1 MLKNSLSEEVVSSL
15 MALINCGKQEHHIF
29 KEVTFAWPLTNII
42 DTLHNNIID
51 NLTGI
56 SIDENNPLVNNVSF
70 ILELDFYC
78 L

>member
-1 MLKNSLSEEVVSSL
+1 
-15 MALINCGKQEHHIF
+15 MAFINGGKQEHHIF
-29 KEVTFAWPLTNII
+29 EEVTFAWPLTNII
-42 DTLHNNIID
+42 DTFHNNVID

>member
-1 MLKNSLSEEVVSSL
+1 MTFINS
-15 MALINCGKQEHHIF
+15 GKQEHHIF
-29 KEVTFAWPLTNII
+29 EEVSFAWPLTNII
-42 DTLHNNIID
+42 DTLHNNVID

-70 ILELDFYC
+70 TLELDFYC